1 MRKPQVAY
9 FSMEIAVGA
18 AVPTYGGGLGI
29 LAGDVTRAA
38 ADAGYP
44 LVGVTLLYREGYFR
58 QWLDGGYQHEA
69 PQLWQPEHVLAP
81 LAPVVTVPLSG
92 RDVRARAWRYEAA
105 GVDGALVPVYFLD
118 TDVEGNDEEARALTR
133 RLYGG
138 DARYRLEQEALL
150 GLGGVAL
157 LEALG
162 HHSLA
167 TYHMNEGHS
176 ALLVLALLEREG
188 GLERARQRCVFTT
201 HTPVPAGH
209 DRFELDLV
217 AAVLGRERADALGAH
232 GLLEDGR
239 LNMTVLALRGS
250 RYANAVA
257 LRHGEVSR
265 AMFPDYEI
273 AAITNGVHAATW
285 AAPPL
290 AALFD
295 RRLPGWRQDNGAL
308 RQAVGIPPHELGAA
322 HAEAKAAMV
331 ERIAESTGV
340 RLDPQVFTIGIARR
354 ATAYKRVDL
363 ILADLGRLHAIA
375 RRGGGLQLV
384 FAGKAHPR
392 DDDGKAAIAR
402 ICAAAHA
409 LGDGVRVVFVENY
422 DMTWGGL
429 LTGGVDLWLNT
440 PRPPLEA
447 SGTSGMKAAVN
458 GVPSLSVLDGWWVEG
473 AFEGVTGWTVDDVT
487 GGHDGATA
495 ETLYRLL
502 EETIVPLYAERRDAY
517 LTVMRSAIALN
528 GSYFN
533 AQRMLAQYV
542 REAYGSSERAPD
554 GLATPAAA

>member
-1 MRKPQVAY
+1 MSKAEVAY

-18 AVPTYGGGLGI
+18 AIPTYSGGLGV
-29 LAGDVTRAA
+29 LAGDVIRAA

-44 LVGVTLLYREGYFR
+44 MVGVTLLYREGYFR
-58 QWLDGGYQHEA
+58 QYLDDGRQYEG
-69 PQLWQPEHVLAP
+69 PQIWQPETVLTALEP
-81 LAPVVTVPLSG
+81 LVSVHLSG
-92 RDVRARAWRYEAA
+92 REVRVRAWRFDAR
-105 GVDGALVPVYFLD
+105 GVDGATVPVYFLD
-118 TDVEGNDEEARALTR
+118 TDVEGNDDDARALTR

-150 GLGGVAL
+150 GIGGVEL
-157 LEALG
+157 LRALG
-162 HHSLA
+162 HADLS

-188 GLERARQRCVFTT
+188 SLERARERCVFTT

-209 DRFELDLV
+209 DRFEPDLV
-217 AAVLGRERADALGAH
+217 AGVLGQARADALRAN
-232 GLLEDGR
+232 GLFDHDGT

-257 LRHGEVSR
+257 MRHGEVSR

-295 RRLPGWRQDNGAL
+295 RRLPGWRRDNGAL
-308 RQAVGIPPHELGAA
+308 RQAVGIPLHELRAA
-322 HAEAKAAMV
+322 HAEAKTAMV
-331 ERIAESTGV
+331 ERIGETTGV
-340 RLDPQVFTIGIARR
+340 RLDPQFFTIGIARR

-363 ILADLGRLHAIA
+363 ILSDLERLHAVA

-392 DDDGKAAIAR
+392 DYDGKAAIER
-402 ICAAAHA
+402 ICAAAQA

-429 LTGGVDLWLNT
+429 ITGGVDLWLNT

-458 GVPSLSVLDGWWVEG
+458 GVPSLSVLDGWWIEG
-473 AFEGVTGWTVDDVT
+473 AFEGVTGWSVDDVT
-487 GGHDGATA
+487 GTHDGATA
-495 ETLYRLL
+495 DTLYRLL

-517 LTVMRSAIALN
+517 LTVMRAAIALN

-533 AQRMLAQYV
+533 AQRMLAQYAH
-542 REAYGSSERAPD
+542 EAYRASEREPE
-554 GLATPAAA
+554 LV

>member
-1 MRKPQVAY
+1 VW
-9 FSMEIAVGA
+9 SS
-18 AVPTYGGGLGI
+18 AVPASAAEPEIPSYSGGLGV
-29 LAGDVTRAA
+29 LAGDVVRAA
-38 ADAGYP
+38 ADDAYP
-44 LVGVTLLYREGYFR
+44 MAGVTLLYREGYFR
-58 QWLDGGYQHEA
+58 QHLDHGRQQEA
-69 PQLWQPEHVLAP
+69 PQVWHPESVLTA
-81 LAPVVTVPLSG
+81 LDVQVVVQLCG
-92 RDVRARAWRYEAA
+92 RDVRARAWRYDVA
-105 GVDGALVPVYFLD
+105 GVGGATVPVYFLD
-118 TDVEGNDEEARALTR
+118 TDVEGNDDDARALTR

-150 GLGGVAL
+150 GIGGVEL
-157 LEALG
+157 LRALG
-162 HHSLA
+162 HTGLG

-188 GLERARQRCVFTT
+188 TLERARERCVFTT

-209 DRFELDLV
+209 DRFEPGLV
-217 AAVLGRERADALGAH
+217 AWVLGQSRADALSAG
-232 GLLEDGR
+232 GLFDHDGT

-257 LRHGEVSR
+257 MRHGEVSR
-265 AMFPDYEI
+265 AMFPDYAI

-285 AAPPL
+285 AAPPM

-295 RRLPGWRQDNGAL
+295 RRVPSWRRDNGAL
-308 RQAVGIPPHELGAA
+308 RQAVGIPLHELRAA
-322 HAEAKAAMV
+322 RDEAKTAMV
-331 ERIAESTGV
+331 ERIAQATGV
-340 RLDPQVFTIGIARR
+340 RLDPHVFTIGIARR

-363 ILADLGRLHAIA
+363 ILSDLERLHAVA

-392 DDDGKAAIAR
+392 DHDGKAAIER

-409 LGDGVRVVFVENY
+409 VGRGVRVVFVENY

-429 LTGGVDLWLNT
+429 ITGGVDLWLNT

-473 AFEGVTGWTVDDVT
+473 AFEGVTGWSVDDVT
-487 GGHDGATA
+487 GSHDAATA
-495 ETLYRLL
+495 DTLYRLL

-533 AQRMLAQYV
+533 AQRMLAQYAH
-542 REAYGSSERAPD
+542 EAYRTSAREPE
-554 GLATPAAA
+554 LV